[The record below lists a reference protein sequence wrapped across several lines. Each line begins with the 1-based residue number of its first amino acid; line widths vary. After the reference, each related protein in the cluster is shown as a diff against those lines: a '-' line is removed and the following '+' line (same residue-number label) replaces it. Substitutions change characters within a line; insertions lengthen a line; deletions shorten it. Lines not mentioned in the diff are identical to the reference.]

1 VHLELIVQQVC
12 ARVPGGTGRY
22 TAELARAVVATA
34 PLGAVVTGLAGRHC
48 PALGEIPLT
57 VRRLHVD
64 GRLLSRLWE
73 RGIGPRSARPVDVVH
88 APTLLIP
95 PRPARARLVVT
106 IHDVVPWTH
115 PETLTPRGVRFHVRM
130 GERAARQADLIV
142 TPSEAVAHRVRE
154 VLAPGCAVVSV
165 PLGVRPAAVPADA
178 IRRRDRLTLPSR
190 YILFVGTAEPRKG
203 LDVLVPALQESALD
217 GVSLVVVGPGGW
229 GNVQVADL
237 AAAAGVGPR
246 VHVVGMVSDADL
258 AAVYAGA
265 QALALPSRAEGF
277 GLPVLEAMSHDVPVV
292 TSDDPALVEV
302 AGGAGLVAPVG
313 DVGAL
318 AQELARAIETHD
330 ALVARGRVRVRGF
343 TWERTARRM
352 WQEYARLES

>member
-1 VHLELIVQQVC
+1 
-12 ARVPGGTGRY
+12 
-22 TAELARAVVATA
+22 
-34 PLGAVVTGLAGRHC
+34 
-48 PALGEIPLT
+48 
-57 VRRLHVD
+57 
-64 GRLLSRLWE
+64 
-73 RGIGPRSARPVDVVH
+73 
-88 APTLLIP
+88 
-95 PRPARARLVVT
+95 
-106 IHDVVPWTH
+106 
-115 PETLTPRGVRFHVRM
+115 
-130 GERAARQADLIV
+130 
-142 TPSEAVAHRVRE
+142 
-154 VLAPGCAVVSV
+154 
-165 PLGVRPAAVPADA
+165 
-178 IRRRDRLTLPSR
+178 
-190 YILFVGTAEPRKG
+190 
-203 LDVLVPALQESALD
+203 
-217 GVSLVVVGPGGW
+217 
-229 GNVQVADL
+229 VQVADL